1 MEKPLKIGI
10 ACMLLAIII
19 MPVVLPLIRGDKQTV
34 MCIVVLSMLLELLG
48 LVFVAIHLYKKR
60 KLKPKLL

>member
-1 MEKPLKIGI
+1 
-10 ACMLLAIII
+10 MLLAIII